1 MNNGATESPRWQPKW
16 QTLHGKQW
24 MNYLSIDMGHFLVSD
39 ANFLAIF
46 DRYTWLAGAWSSW
59 FNWNSYLMTNIE
71 LFALG
76 CTAGASYDWT
86 SYLLSTM
93 STACHIPS
101 FLGNMLTV
109 EHNTQ
114 DMAGSSMMEMP
125 GIVCS
130 YFYELKYDLFLEI
143 PGIAFLG
150 NLAASWDL
158 FGKKWDMYMGCIRC
172 HRSMR

>member
-1 MNNGATESPRWQPKW
+1 
-16 QTLHGKQW
+16 
-24 MNYLSIDMGHFLVSD
+24 
-39 ANFLAIF
+39 
-46 DRYTWLAGAWSSW
+46 
-59 FNWNSYLMTNIE
+59 
-71 LFALG
+71 
-76 CTAGASYDWT
+76 
-86 SYLLSTM
+86 M
-93 STACHIPS
+93 STACHIPG

-125 GIVCS
+125 GIVFL

-158 FGKKWDMYMGCIRC
+158 FGKK
-172 HRSMR
+172 